1 MSAANEIL
9 LTQKALNEISRHSQE
24 TFPDEC
30 CGIIVSNGEQDHVLR
45 LKNMQN
51 ARHAK
56 DPDAFPRDATIAY
69 SMDEMEL
76 ESKIIEAQKIGFQLK
91 AFYHS
96 HPKHGAYFSAE
107 DRAGATPF
115 GEPTYPDTA
124 QVVISVF
131 DKVIKDIKAFTWSED
146 KKDFVELPIRKA

>member
-1 MSAANEIL
+1 MSAPREIL
-9 LTQKALNEISRHSQE
+9 LSQEAWNEISRHSQE
-24 TFPDEC
+24 KFPEEC
-30 CGIIVSNGEQDHVLR
+30 CGIIVSNGKTDHVLR
-45 LKNMQN
+45 LKNIQN

-76 ESKIIEAQKIGFQLK
+76 ESRIVEAQKRGFPLK

-96 HPKHGAYFSAE
+96 QPKHEAYFSAE

-115 GEPTYPDTA
+115 GEPTYPDA
-124 QVVISVF
+124 IQIVISAF
-131 DKVIKDIKAFTWSED
+131 DKVIKDIKAFIWSDE
-146 KKDFVELPIRKA
+146 KKDFVELPIKKT